1 MRISTVTMYEQSM
14 NTLNQQ
20 QGEFMKVGQ
29 QIATGR
35 KVVNPSDDPQAA
47 ARAVQVAQSMSV
59 TQQYSD
65 SRISARNALSQEE
78 SVLNSVSDAIAS
90 AKTLMIQ
97 AASDTLSDADRASVA
112 SDLRGVYE
120 TVIGQANATNGNGRH
135 LFGGY
140 QDASEPF
147 VRAADGSVSY
157 VGDTN
162 TREQR
167 IDASR
172 LMPVADNGRTIFQS
186 VDLNVV
192 FL

>member
-14 NTLNQQ
+14 NSLNQQ
-20 QGEFMKVGQ
+20 QGEFMRVGQ

-47 ARAVQVAQSMSV
+47 SRAVQVAQSMSV
-59 TQQYSD
+59 TQQYTD

-120 TVIGQANATNGNGRH
+120 TVIGQANATDGNGDISNPSAK
-135 LFGGY
+135 G
-140 QDASEPF
+140 
-147 VRAADGSVSY
+147 
-157 VGDTN
+157 
-162 TREQR
+162 
-167 IDASR
+167 
-172 LMPVADNGRTIFQS
+172 
-186 VDLNVV
+186 
-192 FL
+192 

>member
-14 NTLNQQ
+14 NSLNQQ
-20 QGEFMKVGQ
+20 QGEFMRVGQ

-47 ARAVQVAQSMSV
+47 SRAVQVAQSMSV
-59 TQQYSD
+59 TQQYTD

-120 TVIGQANATNGNGRH
+120 TVIGQANAT
-135 LFGGY
+135 
-140 QDASEPF
+140 
-147 VRAADGSVSY
+147 DGSSF
-157 VGDTN
+157 
-162 TREQR
+162 
-167 IDASR
+167 
-172 LMPVADNGRTIFQS
+172 P
-186 VDLNVV
+186 
-192 FL
+192 

>member
-14 NTLNQQ
+14 NSLNQQ
-20 QGEFMKVGQ
+20 QGEFMRVGQ

-47 ARAVQVAQSMSV
+47 SRAVQVAQSMSV
-59 TQQYSD
+59 TQQYTD
-65 SRISARNALSQEE
+65 SRVSARNALSQEE

-112 SDLRGVYE
+112 SDFRDVYE
-120 TVIGQANATNGNGRH
+120 TVIGQANAPHANGTY

-140 QDASEPF
+140 PGA
-147 VRAADGSVSY
+147 
-157 VGDTN
+157 
-162 TREQR
+162 
-167 IDASR
+167 I
-172 LMPVADNGRTIFQS
+172 
-186 VDLNVV
+186 
-192 FL
+192 